1 MFMSV
6 AIEILLSTNVMQA
19 KMRLEDDY
27 RHGGD
32 LIVLVPVQPGSDTN
46 IVRVQRYHHNE
57 DVCDI

>member
-1 MFMSV
+1 
-6 AIEILLSTNVMQA
+6 MQA

-27 RHGGD
+27 RHSGD

-57 DVCDI
+57 DVRGIWY